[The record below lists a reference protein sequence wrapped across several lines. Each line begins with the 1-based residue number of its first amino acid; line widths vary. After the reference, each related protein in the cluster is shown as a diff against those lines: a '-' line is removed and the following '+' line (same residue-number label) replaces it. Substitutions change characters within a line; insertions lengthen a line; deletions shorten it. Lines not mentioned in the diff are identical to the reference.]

1 MATSHDA
8 TGTNPVPQG
17 ALSGR
22 CLVIIGGT
30 QGLGWSAA
38 QACLREGAQLVVVG
52 LDPTPEVPQI
62 EGAQD
67 RLEVILADARE
78 TVVRSGTASF
88 TPCTTSLEA
97 VDEPGETDPYTPF
110 LWKVGSKPWS

>member
-1 MATSHDA
+1 MPMATSPDA
-8 TGTNPVPQG
+8 IETRPVSQG
-17 ALSGR
+17 VLSGR

-52 LDPTPEVPQI
+52 REPTPEVPQT
-62 EGAQD
+62 ETVQK

-78 TVVRSGTASF
+78 PGVAERAIER
-88 TPCTTSLEA
+88 CAQLSLIHI
-97 VDEPGETDPYTPF
+97 
-110 LWKVGSKPWS
+110 